1 MPHGHREFWTGA
13 KGDPSARNHC
23 RPFPDWRCSD
33 PTPAFSPCPLMVSYD
48 DNGGTVLAVAGND
61 YCIVAGSKR
70 LSTGYSILT
79 RNQSKILQLCV
90 SSVLR
95 GKKI

>member
-1 MPHGHREFWTGA
+1 
-13 KGDPSARNHC
+13 
-23 RPFPDWRCSD
+23 
-33 PTPAFSPCPLMVSYD
+33 MVSYD